1 MAQRNNGNRSLQSS
15 NQLHRS
21 ALPNNVGLHTLG
33 DFSRIYPGNHGQA
46 VPLPNS
52 YLQNPVP
59 GPNPVLMNAPPLP
72 PRPSSY
78 MSNYNRYPGMSNYF
92 SPYSRYGMSNYRMPP
107 YGHFGVRGDAY
118 NSFVQ
123 MAEESTR
130 PAFESIESVVEV
142 VSSISMMLESTYH
155 AVHSSY
161 SAILGVVD
169 QFSRLKDHFAEVLS
183 VLSLI
188 RGLRWLCLKVLYL
201 LRLRK
206 ENPSVE
212 AAWFSAKKSANSL
225 EMPGEVR
232 GTAWPFFMFL
242 SLVIGAPW
250 LMFKLL
256 SKNISKKK
264 PFDHRLFV
272 NSNGK
277 YLFCYAAF
285 DFNATQPNEL
295 TIRSGEK
302 LYVSPKNIQNKD
314 KWVFA
319 ANEKYETGL
328 VPVNYLKNAA
338 YFPKK
343 KQHIPKNN
351 TLDQAASADNFVAEE
366 ATAENNCALGEVFPS
381 SNIVPDHTAAENIVS
396 GEAIPSSDI
405 VPEETITKSN
415 IPSNQIVTK
424 NNIVPH
430 QTINEQTEVMN
441 TFDDDV
447 KTTEKIH
454 SVIEKFPKSITVES
468 HKSD

>member
-1 MAQRNNGNRSLQSS
+1 MGILSDLECQVI
-15 NQLHRS
+15 
-21 ALPNNVGLHTLG
+21 PNNG
-33 DFSRIYPGNHGQA
+33 DFSRIYSGNHGQA
-46 VPLPNS
+46 VPLSNT
-52 YLQNPVP
+52 YLQNPVS

-78 MSNYNRYPGMSNYF
+78 TSNYNRYPGMSNYF

-206 ENPSVE
+206 DNPSVE
-212 AAWFSAKKSANSL
+212 AAWFSAKKSANS
-225 EMPGEVR
+225 EMPGEVQ
-232 GTAWPFFMFL
+232 GSAWPFFMFL

-302 LYVSPKNIQNKD
+302 LYVSPKNVQNKD

-319 ANEKYETGL
+319 GNERYETGL
-328 VPVNYLKNAA
+328 VPVNYLKTAA
-338 YFPKK
+338 YFPKR
-343 KQHIPKNN
+343 KQHIPKSN
-351 TLDQAASADNFVAEE
+351 TSDQAASADNYVAEE
-366 ATAENNCALGEVFPS
+366 ATAENNFAPGEVFPS
-381 SNIVPDHTAAENIVS
+381 SNIVS
-396 GEAIPSSDI
+396 GEASPSSDI
-405 VPEETITKSN
+405 VPDETITKSY

-424 NNIVPH
+424 NNIVPD

-441 TFDDDV
+441 NFDDGV
-447 KTTEKIH
+447 KTTEKLH
-454 SVIEKFPKSITVES
+454 SVFKKFPKPIIVES